1 MAGKALGH
9 DPLAGLGTP
18 GERARG
24 QAGVVLAMRRDPD
37 RGETKPPPPRRKR
50 ASGGGGAGGR
60 DGDNALDR
68 RLAAIE
74 RGVDRALASIHE
86 EVGGPG
92 ASGDAGARLARQVRD
107 LDAKLD
113 EVADATARFARRR
126 RRGLFGHARS
136 LAKTAGTLVSPDY
149 YTRKLGEFGLRDRS
163 SQVDEFGMDPV
174 YRARLLPLFEFLFSR
189 WWRVRI
195 EGLDHVPER
204 GPALLVGNHGGV
216 IPFDA
221 AMVSHAIESRHPAK
235 RRARFMIEDWFAT
248 LPFASPLLARA
259 GAARAHRENAERLLR
274 RGHLIGVFPEGT
286 KGSLKFYKDRYK
298 VQRFGRGGSVRL
310 ALRTGAPIIPFAV
323 VGSEEIY
330 PVIAKVNWLA
340 RAIGIDELP
349 IPVNVL
355 LGPLGLVPLPSK
367 WQIRFGEPIDL
378 RGRDPSDA
386 DNDLLVNQLIEDLRR
401 RVQAL
406 VDESLVR
413 RKSVWRG

>member
-1 MAGKALGH
+1 VAGKALGH

-18 GERARG
+18 GERARA

-37 RGETKPPPPRRKR
+37 RGSTEEPPPRRKR
-50 ASGGGGAGGR
+50 AVRGGGSGHGDGG
-60 DGDNALDR
+60 NALDR

-74 RGVDRALASIHE
+74 RRLDRALTSMRE
-86 EVGGPG
+86 EVAGPQE
-92 ASGDAGARLARQVRD
+92 AGDAGARLARQARE
-107 LDAKLD
+107 LDARLD

-126 RRGLFGHARS
+126 HRSLFGHARS
-136 LAKTAGTLVSPDY
+136 IAKTAGTLVSPDY
-149 YTRKLGEFGLRDRS
+149 FTRKLGEFGLRDRS

-174 YRARLLPLFEFLFSR
+174 YRARLRPLFEFLFSR

-221 AMVSHAIESRHPAK
+221 AMVSHAIESRQPAK
-235 RRARFMIEDWFAT
+235 RRVRFMIEDWFAM
-248 LPFASPLLARA
+248 LPFASPMVARA
-259 GAARAHRENAERLLR
+259 GAARAHRDNAERLLR
-274 RGHLIGVFPEGT
+274 RGHLVGAFPEGT

-330 PVIAKVNWLA
+330 PVIAKANWLA
-340 RAIGIDELP
+340 RAIGIGELP
-349 IPVNVL
+349 IPINVL

-367 WQIRFGEPIDL
+367 WQIRFGEPIDM
-378 RGRDPSDA
+378 RRRDPSDA
-386 DNDLLVNQLIEDLRR
+386 DNDLLVNQLIEELRR
-401 RVQAL
+401 RVQVL
-406 VDESLVR
+406 VDESLAR
-413 RKSVWRG
+413 RKSAWRG